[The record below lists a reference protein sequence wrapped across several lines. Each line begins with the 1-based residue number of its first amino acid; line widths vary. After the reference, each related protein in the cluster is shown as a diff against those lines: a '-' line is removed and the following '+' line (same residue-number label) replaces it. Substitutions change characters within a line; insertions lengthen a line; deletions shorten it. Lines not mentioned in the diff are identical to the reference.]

1 MLHTWYRNEMTFES
15 WYITSRWRLIQKVL
29 VNMYRVQ
36 YLIPAILHYLNFQFP
51 LNKTVALK
59 TVVLKTVVLNIYYC
73 FHSTENMGIK
83 LLHTS
88 IINAYHTYTLK
99 LVAQA
104 TRCPGLNSQWLLALS
119 LSHLNIKLTVCTSC
133 WCSDGTELSYST
145 LTIDCCHLNGVLG
158 GGGQSVKG
166 DPTPSIS
173 CPRYCHTVNTTTGG
187 WGVANHIASNI
198 TVTFSAIDR
207 IPCYG
212 DIG

>member
-1 MLHTWYRNEMTFES
+1 MHSRVNRMSQNLTQGARVLPGACAVLTCVFGCMCYFNTEHEQHACTPCGFES

-59 TVVLKTVVLNIYYC
+59 TVALKTVVLKTVVLNIYYC
-73 FHSTENMGIK
+73 FHSIENMGIK
-83 LLHTS
+83 FLHAS

-104 TRCPGLNSQWLLALS
+104 TRCPELNSQWLLALS

-133 WCSDGTELSYST
+133 
-145 LTIDCCHLNGVLG
+145 
-158 GGGQSVKG
+158 
-166 DPTPSIS
+166 
-173 CPRYCHTVNTTTGG
+173 
-187 WGVANHIASNI
+187 
-198 TVTFSAIDR
+198 
-207 IPCYG
+207 
-212 DIG
+212 

>member
-1 MLHTWYRNEMTFES
+1 
-15 WYITSRWRLIQKVL
+15 
-29 VNMYRVQ
+29 MYRVQ
-36 YLIPAILHYLNFQFP
+36 CLKTCHPSLLELHFP
-51 LNKTVALK
+51 LNETVALK
-59 TVVLKTVVLNIYYC
+59 AVVLNIYYC
-73 FHSTENMGIK
+73 LHSIENMGVK
-83 LLHTS
+83 LLHAS

-104 TRCPGLNSQWLLALS
+104 TRCPGLNSQWQLALS
-119 LSHLNIKLTVCTSC
+119 LSHLNIKLTVRTFC
-133 WCSDGTELSYST
+133 WCLHTDGTELSYST
-145 LTIDCCHLNGVLG
+145 LTIDCCHSNWILG

-187 WGVANHIASNI
+187 WVIANHIASDV

-212 DIG
+212 DVG